1 MSLKILTL
9 QESDEVALTTG
20 VRIRHLSHHI
30 TQIFMEF
37 LPKIDIN
44 GSSKIVVSLGPRGD
58 EDLFD
63 NVLGSTNI
71 FVESFDFKNFLS
83 LNRRSQDIE
92 LLEELRRALIAIAT
106 KRESNDA
113 IVEQINQTAEKVLK
127 TNFQLET
134 PVKKL
139 SKTSKNKKHKI
150 NIFKVLNAEVGE
162 SWYCQDQ
169 LFPKNKIWMHEPP
182 GFIDR
187 SDFFKTAELVENS
200 YLIKN
205 RLGKIVFELPI

>member
-9 QESDEVALTTG
+9 QESDEAALTMG
-20 VRIRHLSHHI
+20 IRIRHLSHHI

-71 FVESFDFKNFLS
+71 FVESFDFKKFLS

-169 LFPKNKIWMHEPP
+169 IFPKNKIWMHELP

>member
-1 MSLKILTL
+1 MLTL

-71 FVESFDFKNFLS
+71 FLESFDFKKFLS

-139 SKTSKNKKHKI
+139 SKISKNKKHKI

>member
-9 QESDEVALTTG
+9 QESDEAALTMG

-30 TQIFMEF
+30 TQIFMEL

-83 LNRRSQDIE
+83 LSRLSQNIE
-92 LLEELRRALIAIAT
+92 LLEELRRALIVIAT
-106 KRESNDA
+106 TKESNDV
-113 IVEQINQTAEKVLK
+113 IVELINQTAEKVLN
-127 TNFQLET
+127 TNFQLESSI
-134 PVKKL
+134 KKL

-150 NIFKVLNAEVGE
+150 NVFRVLNAEVGE

-169 LFPKNKIWMHEPP
+169 LFPENKIWMHEPP

-187 SDFFKTAELVENS
+187 SDFFKTAEFGENS

-205 RLGKIVFELPI
+205 RLGKIVFELPF

>member
-9 QESDEVALTTG
+9 QESDEAALTTG

-71 FVESFDFKNFLS
+71 FVESFDFKKFLS

-169 LFPKNKIWMHEPP
+169 IFPKNKIWMHELP

>member
-9 QESDEVALTTG
+9 QESDEAALTTG

-71 FVESFDFKNFLS
+71 FVESFDFKKFLS

-106 KRESNDA
+106 KIESNDA

-169 LFPKNKIWMHEPP
+169 FFPKNKIWMHEPP

>member
-1 MSLKILTL
+1 MLTL
-9 QESDEVALTTG
+9 QESDESALTTD

-30 TQIFMEF
+30 TQIFMEL
-37 LPKIDIN
+37 LPKIEIN
-44 GSSKIVVSLGPRGD
+44 GSSKIVVSLGSRGD

-71 FVESFDFKNFLS
+71 FVENFDFKKFLS
-83 LNRRSQDIE
+83 LNRRSQEIE

-113 IVEQINQTAEKVLK
+113 TVEQINQTAEKVLN

-134 PVKKL
+134 PIKKL

-150 NIFKVLNAEVGE
+150 NVFRVLNAEVGE

-187 SDFFKTAELVENS
+187 SDFFKTAEFGENS

-205 RLGKIVFELPI
+205 RLGKIVFELPF